1 MRAVLTSTII
11 FFIAAL
17 VAAEGVPHHAKPQ
30 VAQQVETAT
39 HHCSQPAKEQAALI
53 REAEAKQYSTRRVE
67 FIGNNYT
74 RDKVLRRE
82 LVKGLNEG
90 DLFTRRGLL
99 SSLRNV
105 SRLKVIYPV
114 RQRDVVLQLNRDEK
128 LVDML
133 ICFRERRR

>member
-11 FFIAAL
+11 FLTVAL
-17 VAAEGVPHHAKPQ
+17 LPTESVPRHAKLQ
-30 VAQQVETAT
+30 DAQQTVTDA
-39 HHCSQPAKEQAALI
+39 CSQPAKEQAALI
-53 REAEAKQYSTRRVE
+53 REAEAKQYWTRRVE
-67 FIGNNYT
+67 FSGNENT
-74 RDKVLRRE
+74 SDRVLRRE

-90 DLFTRRGLL
+90 DLFSRRGLL
-99 SSLRNV
+99 RSLRNV

-114 RQRDVVLQLNRDEK
+114 KPKDVVVQLNREDK